1 MLIFF
6 GGGRIIFSFHYMYFL
21 DLVNLSLVFRELFF
35 VLFPMQW
42 EAFCPVSIPILGCHG
57 QPPPIQLFT

>member
-6 GGGRIIFSFHYMYFL
+6 GGGRIIFSFHYTYFL

-42 EAFCPVSIPILGCHG
+42 EAFCPFQYLY
-57 QPPPIQLFT
+57 